1 MVEDNPLD
9 LENIKEKQDE
19 YNELQQ
25 SLTKHPNWYS
35 RKNIN
40 DVDDI
45 LYYTKPGDNAAIWKI
60 VLPKD

>member
-19 YNELQQ
+19 DTDLSQ
-25 SLTKHPNWYS
+25 SLLILPTWYS
-35 RKNIN
+35 CKNIN

-45 LYYTKPGDNAAIWKI
+45 LCYTKPGDNVAN
-60 VLPKD
+60 